1 MAVPAPRVPKVRPPA
16 RVRRP
21 VPVSRRARP
30 ALRPAPRPIHRR
42 RRVPF
47 LLFSLLMVAATV
59 VGLVSAQALVAQE
72 SFRIADLSAEADRLE
87 ASYGRLRLEVAELSA
102 PDRIV
107 EAARKAGLV
116 LPAEV
121 EMLRLPAVGRGPQPS
136 AAATDSVL
144 ALKGV
149 LGGDR

>member
-1 MAVPAPRVPKVRPPA
+1 MAVPAPKVPKARPIAP
-16 RVRRP
+16 VRR
-21 VPVSRRARP
+21 A
-30 ALRPAPRPIHRR
+30 RPAPRPIHRR

-116 LPAEV
+116 LPEEV
-121 EMLRLPAVGRGPQPS
+121 EVLRLPAVGRGSQAS
-136 AAATDSVL
+136 TGATDSVL
-144 ALKGV
+144 SLKGV
-149 LGGDR
+149 LGGDE

>member
-1 MAVPAPRVPKVRPPA
+1 
-16 RVRRP
+16 
-21 VPVSRRARP
+21 
-30 ALRPAPRPIHRR
+30 
-42 RRVPF
+42 
-47 LLFSLLMVAATV
+47 MVAATV

-107 EAARKAGLV
+107 DAARKAGLV
-116 LPAEV
+116 LPEEV
-121 EMLRLPAVGRGPQPS
+121 EMLRLFAVGRGPQPS

-149 LGGDR
+149 LGGER